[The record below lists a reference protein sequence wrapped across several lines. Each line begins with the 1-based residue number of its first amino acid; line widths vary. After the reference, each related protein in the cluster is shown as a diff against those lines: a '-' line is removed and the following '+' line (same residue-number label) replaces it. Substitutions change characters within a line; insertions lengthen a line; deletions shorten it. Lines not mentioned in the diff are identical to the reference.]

1 MKKLKVLL
9 ALVVIVLMPNVY
21 AAKDVTIESIELV
34 DKSTAVTELSEP
46 TVKGLNVSFDLSF
59 SDLDDFAKYK
69 IVLDNP
75 TNEDYEV
82 AKENE
87 FKTSEY
93 LQYTYEFDKDTNI
106 VKKNSKLTMYINIKY
121 NKAVPSNKLTDGK
134 YVEANEMA
142 ITLGNNNADKI
153 VNPKTGNSIILTVVV
168 LAGVIALSV
177 VLYKKTSNKKY
188 LNVMLLGLVLIPIG
202 TFALQKLQVNVATKV
217 TIEDKYSVYY
227 GYLTYMK
234 VSTFEQEKN
243 DYVYI
248 NRPCESGG
256 VRKTNSFTKNFA
268 VSGNPNSNI
277 PTGYNTCDVYYIA
290 EINGV
295 EYYPAIVIKRE
306 SMYSEGTTV
315 KMVNFDII
323 DSDGKS
329 TKVITDDLESRWYYR
344 ANSEKDILNMNF
356 KGTGAWETDAWDDNN
371 NNIMDGAYYIEVK
384 LPKTFV
390 MPEHD
395 VVFMATSSMPK
406 VN

>member
-9 ALVVIVLMPNVY
+9 ALLVIMLMPNVY

-82 AKENE
+82 AKESE

-93 LQYTYEFDKDTNI
+93 LKYTYEFDKDTNI
-106 VKKNSKLTMYINIKY
+106 VKKNSKLTMYINISY
-121 NKAVPSNKLTDGK
+121 DKAVPSNKLTEGK

-142 ITLGNNNADKI
+142 ISLGNNSADKI
-153 VNPKTGNSIILTVVV
+153 VNPKTGNSILLTVVV

-202 TFALQKLQVNVATKV
+202 TFALQKLQVNVSTKV

-227 GYLTYMK
+227 KYRTYMK
-234 VSTFEQEKN
+234 VSTFDQEKN
-243 DYVYI
+243 DYEIVYRDCKQ
-248 NRPCESGG
+248 NYALSTSGLKAATIAPANKG
-256 VRKTNSFTKNFA
+256 QS
-268 VSGNPNSNI
+268 
-277 PTGYNTCDVYYIA
+277 NTCDEYYIA
-290 EINGV
+290 EINGE
-295 EYYPAIVIKRE
+295 EYYSAYVVKRE

-323 DSDGKS
+323 DYDGKS
-329 TKVITDDLESRWYYR
+329 TKVITDDLDSRWYYR
-344 ANSEKDILNMNF
+344 ANSDHDILNMNF
-356 KGTGAWETDAWDDNN
+356 KGTGEWQTDAWDDNN
-371 NNIMDGAYYIEVK
+371 NNIMDGANYIEVK

-390 MPEHD
+390 MPAHD
-395 VVFMATSSMPK
+395 VEFMATSDSQGK
-406 VN
+406 

>member
-1 MKKLKVLL
+1 MKKIKVLL
-9 ALVVIVLMPNVY
+9 ALVAIVLMPNVY

-34 DKSTAVTELSEP
+34 DKSTAVTELSKP

-153 VNPKTGNSIILTVVV
+153 VNPKTGNSILLTVAV

-188 LNVMLLGLVLIPIG
+188 LNVMLLGLILIPIG

-227 GYLTYMK
+227 QWT
-234 VSTFEQEKN
+234 
-243 DYVYI
+243 
-248 NRPCESGG
+248 
-256 VRKTNSFTKNFA
+256 
-268 VSGNPNSNI
+268 
-277 PTGYNTCDVYYIA
+277 
-290 EINGV
+290 
-295 EYYPAIVIKRE
+295 
-306 SMYSEGTTV
+306 
-315 KMVNFDII
+315 
-323 DSDGKS
+323 
-329 TKVITDDLESRWYYR
+329 
-344 ANSEKDILNMNF
+344 
-356 KGTGAWETDAWDDNN
+356 
-371 NNIMDGAYYIEVK
+371 
-384 LPKTFV
+384 
-390 MPEHD
+390 
-395 VVFMATSSMPK
+395 
-406 VN
+406 

>member
-9 ALVVIVLMPNVY
+9 ALVAIMLMPNVY

-134 YVEANEMA
+134 YIEANEMA
-142 ITLGNNNADKI
+142 ISLGNNNADKI
-153 VNPKTGNSIILTVVV
+153 VNPKTGNSILLTVVV

-227 GYLTYMK
+227 AYRTFMK
-234 VSTFEQEKN
+234 VSTFDQEKN
-243 DYVYI
+243 DYAYI
-248 NRPCESGG
+248 YRECNGG
-256 VRKTNSFTKNFA
+256 LADPELDDLLDDLNLA
-268 VSGNPNSNI
+268 DQAEL
-277 PTGYNTCDVYYIA
+277 NTCDEYYTE
-290 EINGV
+290 EINGE
-295 EYYPAIVIKRE
+295 EYYSAYVVKRD
-306 SMYSEGTTV
+306 SMYSKGTTV
-315 KMVNFDII
+315 KVTDYDKIDYDGSSKKVVNGDRY
-323 DSDGKS
+323 SY
-329 TKVITDDLESRWYYR
+329 WYYE

-356 KGTGAWETDAWDDNN
+356 KGTGAWRTDVWDDNN
-371 NNIMDGAYYIEVK
+371 NNIMDGASYISVK

-395 VVFMATSSMPK
+395 VYFEEGGRLEMLTS
-406 VN
+406 N

>member
-9 ALVVIVLMPNVY
+9 ALVVIMLIPNVY

-121 NKAVPSNKLTDGK
+121 NKAVPSNKLTEGK

-227 GYLTYMK
+227 KYRTLMK
-234 VSTFEQEKN
+234 VSTFDQDKN
-243 DYVYI
+243 DYEIVYRDCKQ
-248 NRPCESGG
+248 NYALYTRSLKGTTTAGP
-256 VRKTNSFTKNFA
+256 
-268 VSGNPNSNI
+268 
-277 PTGYNTCDVYYIA
+277 NTCDEYYTE
-290 EINGV
+290 EINGE
-295 EYYPAIVIKRE
+295 EYYSAYVVKRE

-329 TKVITDDLESRWYYR
+329 TKVIKDNDESRWYYE

-356 KGTGAWETDAWDDNN
+356 KGTGTWTTDAWDDND
-371 NNIMDGAYYIEVK
+371 NNIMDGASYIEVK

-390 MPEHD
+390 MPAHD
-395 VVFMATSSMPK
+395 IEFMAIDDIQGK
-406 VN
+406 

>member
-1 MKKLKVLL
+1 MNKLKVLL
-9 ALVVIVLMPNVY
+9 ALVAIVLMPNVY

-153 VNPKTGNSIILTVVV
+153 VNPKTGNSILLTVVV

-227 GYLTYMK
+227 GYQTLMK
-234 VSTFEQEKN
+234 VSTFEQEKD

-248 NRPCESGG
+248 HRQCNNG
-256 VRKTNSFTKNFA
+256 VADPELDDLLDDLNLA
-268 VSGNPNSNI
+268 DQAEL
-277 PTGYNTCDVYYIA
+277 NTCDEYSKE

-295 EYYPAIVIKRE
+295 EYYSAYVVKRE
-306 SMYSEGTTV
+306 SMYSKGTTV
-315 KMVNFDII
+315 KVTDYDKIYYDGSSKKVVNGDRY
-323 DSDGKS
+323 SY
-329 TKVITDDLESRWYYR
+329 WYYE

-371 NNIMDGAYYIEVK
+371 NNIMDGAHYIRVK

-395 VVFMATSSMPK
+395 VYFEEGGRLEMLTS
-406 VN
+406 N

>member
-9 ALVVIVLMPNVY
+9 ALVVIMLMPNVY

-34 DKSTAVTELSEP
+34 DKSTAVTELSKP

-75 TNEDYEV
+75 TNEDYEI
-82 AKENE
+82 AKESE

-93 LQYTYEFDKDTNI
+93 LKYTYEFDKDTNI
-106 VKKNSKLTMYINIKY
+106 VKKNSKLTMYINISY
-121 NKAVPSNKLTDGK
+121 DKAVPSNKLTDGK

-188 LNVMLLGLVLIPIG
+188 LNVMLLGLILIPIG

-227 GYLTYMK
+227 GYQTLMK
-234 VSTFEQEKN
+234 VSTFEQEKD

-248 NRPCESGG
+248 YRPCESGG
-256 VRKTNSFTKNFA
+256 FRKTNSLTK
-268 VSGNPNSNI
+268 SNPNSNI
-277 PTGYNTCDVYYIA
+277 PTGYNTCDVYYKQ

-329 TKVITDDLESRWYYR
+329 TKVITDDIDSRWRYR
-344 ANSEKDILNMNF
+344 ANSENDILNMNF
-356 KGTGAWETDAWDDNN
+356 KGTGAWETDVWDDNN
-371 NNIMDGAYYIEVK
+371 NNIMDGASYISVK

-406 VN
+406 VD